1 MTRVAERYAE
11 AAGEAAVVCR
21 DVRFRAGTKEILSGV
36 SLTVQPGEIAG
47 VLGPNGA
54 GKSTLFR
61 ILSGIVPPDA
71 GWVRLFGR
79 PAGVGTLSDT
89 ALLPDRSRLP
99 GWLTV
104 REWLGFAARIY
115 PDWDPDRAAELVDH
129 LQVPLES
136 RISTLSRGQDARL
149 QMLTCLAR
157 RARVVLL
164 DEPFAGVDLVSRE
177 RIATSVVR
185 ELASGERACLIA
197 THDVR
202 ELEQLFDRIVLLD
215 RGRVMTEESVEALR
229 ARGISVEQR
238 YREVFGA

>member
-1 MTRVAERYAE
+1 MQVAERRGQS
-11 AAGEAAVVCR
+11 AGEAAVVCR
-21 DVRFRAGTKEILSGV
+21 DVQFCAGTKEILSGV

-47 VLGPNGA
+47 ILGPNGA

-61 ILSGIVPPDA
+61 IISGIVPPDA

-89 ALLPDRSRLP
+89 ALLPDRSKLP

-104 REWLGFAARIY
+104 REWLGFAARLY
-115 PDWDPDRAAELVDH
+115 PDWDSDRATELVDS
-129 LQVPLES
+129 LEVPLGS

-164 DEPFAGVDLVSRE
+164 DEPLAGVDLVSRE
-177 RIATSVVR
+177 RIAASVVR
-185 ELASGERACLIA
+185 ELASGERAFLIA

-202 ELEQLFDRIVLLD
+202 ELEQLFDRIVFLD
-215 RGRVMTEESVEALR
+215 QGRVISEESVEELR
-229 ARGISVEQR
+229 ARGVSVEQR